1 VPNLKA
7 VLLWYCR
14 TPRGWR
20 RFPVLLGRNNRI
32 RHTFVTDQG
41 KETSYPE
48 GRYQIL
54 VYEGSRPVYKN
65 AGDNAA
71 DALAARDRETHLL
84 AAKLSADNAG
94 AKIVEEEKRTYL
106 RRAAGLY
113 VQDAENRNAKEAA
126 EQAELVT
133 NEFLDVCRKTFV
145 DEITR
150 EDVFRFHKALRE
162 RDCSDRT
169 VANKH
174 ARLKSFLRFAGADP
188 AIVPPKPKYEEALP
202 TIYTTEE
209 IRGILRA
216 ADPYM
221 RIVIEMG
228 LKLGLREQ
236 ELTYAEWTDVD
247 WEESAFRVQ
256 GKKFW
261 DFRVK
266 DSEQRE
272 IPCASDLLKAL
283 RAWRKKHP
291 NTRLIVGTTSD
302 SPNTHFLRSLKRLAK
317 RADLNCGKCDGCS
330 SKLNEC
336 QGWTLHKL
344 RRTYCTTLLRN
355 GVDLKT
361 VQHYMGHADLAST
374 MRYLRPAVGKE
385 SQQRINAIQWI

>member
-1 VPNLKA
+1 MPNLKA
-7 VLLWYCR
+7 VLRWYCR

-20 RFPVLLGRNNRI
+20 RFPVLFGRNNRI
-32 RHTFVTDQG
+32 RHTFVIDQG
-41 KETSYPE
+41 KEVSYPE
-48 GRYQIL
+48 GRYQVL

-65 AGDNAA
+65 VGDNAA
-71 DALAARDRETHLL
+71 DALAARDREAHLL
-84 AAKLSADNAG
+84 AAKFSAAHAG
-94 AKIVEEEKRTYL
+94 AKIVDEKKRQYL
-106 RRAAGLY
+106 RRAAELY
-113 VQDAENRNAKEAA
+113 ILDAENRNAKEAA
-126 EQAELVT
+126 EQSERVT
-133 NEFLDVCRKTFV
+133 SEFIDVCRKTFV
-145 DEITR
+145 DEVTR
-150 EDVFRFHKALRE
+150 EDIFRFHKALRE

-174 ARLKSFLRFAGADP
+174 ARLKSFLRFAGVDP
-188 AIVPPKPKYEEALP
+188 AIIPPKPKYEQTLP
-202 TIYTTEE
+202 TIYTTDE
-209 IRGILRA
+209 IRGILEA

-221 RIVIEMG
+221 RLVIEMG

-236 ELTYAEWTDVD
+236 ELMYAEWTDLD
-247 WEESAFRVQ
+247 WQESAFRVQ
-256 GKKFW
+256 GKRFW

-272 IPCASDLLKAL
+272 IPCPEDLLESL
-283 RAWRKKHP
+283 RAWREKHAKS
-291 NTRLIVGTTSD
+291 RLILGTTSD
-302 SPNTHFLRSLKRLAK
+302 SPNSHFLRSLKRLAK
-317 RADLNCGKCDGCS
+317 RAGLNCGKCDGCG

-385 SQQRINAIQWI
+385 SQQRINAIRWV